1 MTKTAVTPFDRHS
14 RKPHNKRKPYGSV
27 FYRSRVMAAQSFTL
41 LEYAFSTFFYTRH
54 PMTFI
59 DEPNQYCLQIQQMC
73 IHELP
78 VLRLSKVID

>member
-1 MTKTAVTPFDRHS
+1 
-14 RKPHNKRKPYGSV
+14 
-27 FYRSRVMAAQSFTL
+27 MAAQSFTL
-41 LEYAFSTFFYTRH
+41 LEYAFSTFFYTRD